1 MEKNSAREGREGNKQ
16 RARDRKKRREIKTEN
31 EEREEVEKKKQ
42 GEKKREEQKKHTKKN
57 RGKNTETERNKHKEK
72 KQKGRE
78 NDLNSRFKNAC
89 LMMEKL
95 CKEQSAPCHR
105 DICGSTCFYEPKHHV
120 NHQCKAIYSPPCR

>member
-1 MEKNSAREGREGNKQ
+1 MKRER
-16 RARDRKKRREIKTEN
+16 RKRRKN
-31 EEREEVEKKKQ
+31 REKKK
-42 GEKKREEQKKHTKKN
+42 EKSKKNIRKKTEGKTQRQRETNTKK
-57 RGKNTETERNKHKEK
+57 K